1 MPYTTARIGPN
12 RWGLYHDERL
22 LATVMT
28 QTDALRIIEQLYRS
42 ARLNKVEVGVSG
54 LVPLK
59 RSNRGRKKA
68 VVISRPQP
76 AMASVFLS

>member
-1 MPYTTARIGPN
+1 MLYSAARIGPN
-12 RWGLYHDERL
+12 QWGLYYDERL

-42 ARLNKVEVGVSG
+42 NRLHQVEAGVSG

-59 RSNRGRKKA
+59 RSNRGRKKSVA
-68 VVISRPQP
+68 MAQP
-76 AMASVFLS
+76 AMASGLQF

>member
-1 MPYTTARIGPN
+1 MSYTTARIGPN

-28 QTDALRIIEQLYRS
+28 QKDALRILEQLYRS
-42 ARLNKVEVGVSG
+42 TRLHQVETGVSG

-59 RSNRGRKKA
+59 RSNRGRKKS
-68 VVISRPQP
+68 VVMPQF
-76 AMASVFLS
+76 AMASGSQP

>member
-1 MPYTTARIGPN
+1 MSYTTARIGPN

-28 QTDALRIIEQLYRS
+28 QTAALRIIEQLYRS
-42 ARLNKVEVGVSG
+42 ARLNQVDVASAM
-54 LVPLK
+54 VPLK

-68 VVISRPQP
+68 VVKSQL
-76 AMASVFLS
+76 AMASGFQS

>member
-1 MPYTTARIGPN
+1 MTYSTARIGPN

-42 ARLNKVEVGVSG
+42 ARLNQVETGVLG
-54 LVPLK
+54 LVHLK
-59 RSNRGRKKA
+59 RSNRGRKKGM
-68 VVISRPQP
+68 VVPQP
-76 AMASVFLS
+76 AMASGSRS